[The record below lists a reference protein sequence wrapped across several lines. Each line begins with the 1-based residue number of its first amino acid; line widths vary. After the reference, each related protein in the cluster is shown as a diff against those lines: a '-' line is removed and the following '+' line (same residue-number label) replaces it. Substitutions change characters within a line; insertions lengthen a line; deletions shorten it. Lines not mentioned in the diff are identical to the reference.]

1 MDFKQHIAI
10 VPDYPKEG
18 IVFKDITPLM
28 NDGKAY
34 KAATDAIVE
43 YAKRHRPCSRSR
55 SSWFYYWLPSFLR
68 IRSRIAPVRKLGKL
82 PREVITVDYGKEYG
96 KDVLTI
102 HKDAIKPGQRVLIT
116 DDLLATGGTIEATI
130 KLVEELGGVVAG
142 IAFLVELTYL
152 DGRKMLDGY
161 DVLVLEKY

>member
-43 YAKRHRPCSRSR
+43 YAKERHRPCSRTR
-55 SSWFYYWLPSFLR
+55 SSWLYYRLPSFLR
-68 IRSRIAPVRKLGKL
+68 IRSRICASS
-82 PREVITVDYGKEYG
+82 
-96 KDVLTI
+96 
-102 HKDAIKPGQRVLIT
+102 
-116 DDLLATGGTIEATI
+116 
-130 KLVEELGGVVAG
+130 
-142 IAFLVELTYL
+142 
-152 DGRKMLDGY
+152 
-161 DVLVLEKY
+161 

>member
-43 YAKRHRPCSRSR
+43 YAKERDIDLVVGFRST
-55 SSWFYYWLPSFLR
+55 WLYYRLPSFLC
-68 IRSRIAPVRKLGKL
+68 IRSRICASS
-82 PREVITVDYGKEYG
+82 
-96 KDVLTI
+96 
-102 HKDAIKPGQRVLIT
+102 
-116 DDLLATGGTIEATI
+116 
-130 KLVEELGGVVAG
+130 
-142 IAFLVELTYL
+142 
-152 DGRKMLDGY
+152 
-161 DVLVLEKY
+161 

>member
-43 YAKRHRPCSRSR
+43 YAKERN
-55 SSWFYYWLPSFLR
+55 
-68 IRSRIAPVRKLGKL
+68 I
-82 PREVITVDYGKEYG
+82 
-96 KDVLTI
+96 
-102 HKDAIKPGQRVLIT
+102 
-116 DDLLATGGTIEATI
+116 DL
-130 KLVEELGGVVAG
+130 VVG
-142 IAFLVELTYL
+142 
-152 DGRKMLDGY
+152 
-161 DVLVLEKY
+161 

>member
-43 YAKRHRPCSRSR
+43 YAKERDIDVVVDR
-55 SSWFYYWLPSFLR
+55 SSWFHYRLPSFLCV
-68 IRSRIAPVRKLGKL
+68 RSRIC
-82 PREVITVDYGKEYG
+82 TSS
-96 KDVLTI
+96 
-102 HKDAIKPGQRVLIT
+102 
-116 DDLLATGGTIEATI
+116 
-130 KLVEELGGVVAG
+130 
-142 IAFLVELTYL
+142 
-152 DGRKMLDGY
+152 
-161 DVLVLEKY
+161 